1 MDSGQALKE
10 NIYSYIDK
18 ELEKLRQT
26 KAELKY
32 KNKITIRV
40 DGRIEALQGIKFF
53 IQAQNRED
61 KVSKTQVDNDNQKGY
76 YVYGFN

>member
-61 KVSKTQVDNDNQKGY
+61 KVSKT
-76 YVYGFN
+76 